1 MTTPFL
7 NNPVLMLAFQLGITF
22 LAFLAANW
30 LLNLF
35 ARKTLR
41 RLEKEIH
48 TAERLARLKTLT
60 QVARSVIFIF
70 ILSIFILILLHAF
83 GINITPLLTG
93 AGIAGLALTLG
104 TQTLVKDFLN
114 GILILVEGQYSVG
127 DIVQV
132 GAFTGEVEKITLR
145 CTSLRDLEGRLHI
158 LPNGEIRALSNL
170 TTSWS
175 RAVVDLNLPL
185 ETDFNSALAILEEAV
200 QALNLDPEINIMLI
214 DPPTVTGWTALKDG
228 AVQVRLM
235 AKTQPGNQYLVA
247 AALRK
252 TSVEALKKAGIET
265 NMPRQ
270 VVELRPGKGMSSP
283 D

>member
-1 MTTPFL
+1 
-7 NNPVLMLAFQLGITF
+7 MLAFQLGITF